1 MIPSLQYGP
10 RNWDHVVNFVDTYKR
25 LHWMPVSIDS
35 TPAER
40 DQAWSQLMR
49 AAQSGERAAYER
61 LLREATPFIRSIVRR
76 HCNNRA
82 DIEEMV
88 QDTLLTVHRVRHTY
102 DPDRPFAPWLAA
114 IASRRSIDALRR
126 RVRVSRFEAPE
137 EGAYETFADA
147 ATNNDI
153 EAVRSSEEVGEL
165 LRRLP
170 PKQREALE
178 ALKLREMTLAEASV
192 SSGQSVAALKVN
204 AHRALKALRAL
215 FQERQP
221 P

>member
-1 MIPSLQYGP
+1 ML
-10 RNWDHVVNFVDTYKR
+10 
-25 LHWMPVSIDS
+25 VSTDS

-40 DQAWSQLMR
+40 DLAWSRLMR
-49 AAQSGERAAYER
+49 AAQSGERAPYER
-61 LLREATPFIRSIVRR
+61 LLREVTPLIRSIVRR
-76 HCNNRA
+76 HCNNSA

-88 QDTLLTVHRVRHTY
+88 QDTLLTVHRVRQTY
-102 DPDRPFAPWLAA
+102 DPDRPFGPWLAA

-126 RVRVSRFEAPE
+126 RVRLSKFEAPE

-147 ATNNDI
+147 TANTEMD
-153 EAVRSSEEVGEL
+153 AVRSSEEVVEL

-170 PKQREALE
+170 ARQREALE
-178 ALKLREMTLAEASV
+178 ALKLKQMSLAEASV

-215 FQERQP
+215 FQERAP
-221 P
+221 

>member
-1 MIPSLQYGP
+1 MQ
-10 RNWDHVVNFVDTYKR
+10 
-25 LHWMPVSIDS
+25 VSIDS
-35 TPAER
+35 TLLER
-40 DQAWSQLMR
+40 DRTWSQLMR
-49 AAQSGERAAYER
+49 AAQSGERTAYER
-61 LLREATPFIRSIVRR
+61 LLRDVTPFIRSIVRR
-76 HCNNRA
+76 HCNNSA

-88 QDTLLTVHRVRHTY
+88 QDTLLTVHRVRQTY
-102 DPDRPFAPWLAA
+102 DPDRPFGPWLAA

-126 RVRVSRFEAPE
+126 RVRLSKFEAPE

-147 ATNNDI
+147 TANTEMD
-153 EAVRSSEEVGEL
+153 AVRSSEEVVEL

-170 PKQREALE
+170 ARQREALE
-178 ALKLREMTLAEASV
+178 ALKLKQMSLAEASV

-221 P
+221 

>member
-1 MIPSLQYGP
+1 MLVAT
-10 RNWDHVVNFVDTYKR
+10 DF
-25 LHWMPVSIDS
+25 

-40 DQAWSQLMR
+40 DLAWSELMR
-49 AAQSGERAAYER
+49 AAQAGERAAYER
-61 LLREATPFIRSIVRR
+61 LLREVTPFIRSIVRR
-76 HCNNRA
+76 HCNNPA

-102 DPDRPFAPWLAA
+102 DPGRPFSPWLAA

-126 RVRVSRFEAPE
+126 RIRVAKFEAPE
-137 EGAYETFADA
+137 AGAYETFADA
-147 ATNNDI
+147 AANSDL
-153 EAVRSSEEVGEL
+153 EAVRSTQEVGEL

-170 PKQREALE
+170 PRQRQALE
-178 ALKLREMTLAEASV
+178 ALKLKEMSLAEASV

-215 FQERQP
+215 FQESQR
-221 P
+221 

>member
-1 MIPSLQYGP
+1 ML
-10 RNWDHVVNFVDTYKR
+10 VAT
-25 LHWMPVSIDS
+25 DS

-40 DQAWSQLMR
+40 DLAWSQLMR
-49 AAQSGERAAYER
+49 AAQAGERAAYER
-61 LLREATPFIRSIVRR
+61 LLREVTPFIRSIVRR

-102 DPDRPFAPWLAA
+102 DPSRAFSPWLAA
-114 IASRRSIDALRR
+114 IASRRGIDGLRR
-126 RVRVSRFEAPE
+126 RIRVSKFEAPE
-137 EGAYETFADA
+137 AGAYETFADA
-147 ATNNDI
+147 AANSDLEGVHSTQ
-153 EAVRSSEEVGEL
+153 EVGEL

-170 PKQREALE
+170 PKQRQALE
-178 ALKLREMTLAEASV
+178 ALKLKEMSLAEASV

-215 FQERQP
+215 FQEHQR
-221 P
+221 